1 MKQWT
6 CGYAVENMWRS
17 LWENVRRRALTLAE
31 TMMRMRTKKTTRT
44 RSCQSCVNRTNSSS
58 NQLTGSHG
66 RRE

>member
-31 TMMRMRTKKTTRT
+31 TTPRIVDRLDEDEELP
-44 RSCQSCVNRTNSSS
+44 VV
-58 NQLTGSHG
+58 
-66 RRE
+66 REPDEQ